1 MGLFAKQ
8 LGDQDLDNVSLMA
21 PLQPLDGNI
30 KVHQIHCHQKVKFHQ
45 KTSFYHKTVSP
56 QNRFIKIKLRVGTE
70 RNTNVM
76 AKTTQSVFL

>member
-30 KVHQIHCHQKVKFHQ
+30 IKFI
-45 KTSFYHKTVSP
+45 KSTVIKKSNFIKIQFRQNP
-56 QNRFIKIKLRVGTE
+56 ISSQNRFIEIELRVGTE
-70 RNTNVM
+70 RNTIVM